1 MDYEA
6 LKPEPISLV
15 ETVKELRNQRHPWM
29 VEGESQYTFA
39 YVVILHLLKE
49 LACQSP
55 SKNESL
61 LQALLSTLIMFYK
74 QHCKKEISLSFSK
87 FHSRCL
93 I

>member
-15 ETVKELRNQRHPWM
+15 ETVKALRQQRHPWM

-39 YVVILHLLKE
+39 YVVILHLLKK
-49 LACQSP
+49 LACYTP

-61 LQALLSTLIMFYK
+61 LQALNQSGY
-74 QHCKKEISLSFSK
+74 
-87 FHSRCL
+87 
-93 I
+93 

>member
-1 MDYEA
+1 MEYKA

-15 ETVKELRNQRHPWM
+15 KTVKELRQQRHPWM

-49 LACQSP
+49 LACQTP

-61 LQALLSTLIMFYK
+61 LQALSQSGY
-74 QHCKKEISLSFSK
+74 
-87 FHSRCL
+87 
-93 I
+93 